1 MPIPPGDVLD
11 AVGGMHSPIVVS
23 HVVPDADALG
33 SMLATALALSANGC
47 TPRISLPAGSVSQRL
62 GFLVESA
69 KTVVATPDDFSSAD
83 GFIVLDTAKK
93 PRCNV
98 GPELRQTDW
107 SNGRPVVNIDHH
119 ATNTSFGDVNWIV
132 GEAGST
138 CELVYT
144 WMKAT
149 GVKVDAVTATL
160 LLSGIHTDTL
170 GFSLPSTSVWSIA
183 AAAELMQLGA
193 DVGDLGERLY
203 RSQTR
208 SEFDLLRVF
217 YTNTRV
223 NSGGRLAYSF
233 ASYDEIHNAGCAA
246 ADIDDQINVPRSLEG
261 AELAM
266 LFTEGH
272 KGKIRINFRGA
283 GAVTVVDLAGQFGG
297 GGHTQAAGAI
307 VDGDLQTVIK
317 TVVEQASKHLAQ
329 FETT

>member
-11 AVGGMHSPIVVS
+11 AVGGMRSPIVVS

-33 SMLATALALSANGC
+33 SMLATALALTSKGC
-47 TPRISLPAGSVSQRL
+47 TPSISLPPGSVSQRL

-69 KTVVATPDDFSSAD
+69 KTTVATADDFRTAD

-98 GPELRQTDW
+98 GPVLKQTEW

-119 ATNTSFGDVNWIV
+119 AANTQFGDVNWID
-132 GEAGST
+132 GDAGST
-138 CELVYT
+138 CELVYA
-144 WMKAT
+144 WIKAT
-149 GVKVDAVTATL
+149 GVKVEPAMATL

-170 GFSLPSTSVWSIA
+170 GFSLPSTSAWSLV

-203 RSQTR
+203 RSQTK
-208 SEFDLLRVF
+208 SEFDLLRII
-217 YTNTRV
+217 YANTRV
-223 NSGGRLAYSF
+223 EDGGRMAYSF
-233 ASYDEIHNAGCAA
+233 ASYDEIHGAGCSP

-272 KGKIRINFRGA
+272 KGKIRINFRGS

-317 TVVEQASKHLAQ
+317 TVVERASKHLAQ
-329 FETT
+329 F